1 MAAKYYAVRKGR
13 NTGIYRTWDECK
25 SQVFQYA
32 GAEYKS
38 FTTEQEALEYIGR
51 LKNNDVQSESYAY
64 VDGSFNIVTGV
75 YGYGGFLVYNNEKY
89 IITGSGSDS
98 EMALMRN
105 VAGEILGSMA
115 AVEKAIE
122 LGVKSVDI
130 YFDYMKL
137 KFIDVD
143 INKLKTFNP
152 DTIGFIKVMGTN
164 INYPFVQTLDNDYYL
179 NRSYDKTYNNA
190 GWIFLDYRNNEF
202 NDKNT
207 IIYGHGRINGTMFGS
222 LKDTLKSSWQ
232 NNKDNYII
240 KISTEKENS
249 IWQIFSVYKIA
260 TTSDYLQT
268 SFSDNEFESFINLIK
283 GRSSYNFETNVT
295 NEDKVL
301 TLSTCYNDNDKMVV
315 HAKLIKY
322 VQK

>member
-1 MAAKYYAVRKGR
+1 MLYLNHMENVVIKKRKKL
-13 NTGIYRTWDECK
+13 N
-25 SQVFQYA
+25 V
-32 GAEYKS
+32 
-38 FTTEQEALEYIGR
+38 
-51 LKNNDVQSESYAY
+51 KNLCLLI
-64 VDGSFNIVTGV
+64 F
-75 YGYGGFLVYNNEKY
+75 FLVMLIVFLFSLIKVIMWIIDNNNTNDIIKKVANTYEISEKSYDNEVIINENEK
-89 IITGSGSDS
+89 
-98 EMALMRN
+98 
-105 VAGEILGSMA
+105 
-115 AVEKAIE
+115 
-122 LGVKSVDI
+122 DI

-268 SFSDNEFESFINLIK
+268 TFSDNEFESFISLIK

>member
-1 MAAKYYAVRKGR
+1 MVYLNHMENVVIKKRKKL
-13 NTGIYRTWDECK
+13 N
-25 SQVFQYA
+25 V
-32 GAEYKS
+32 
-38 FTTEQEALEYIGR
+38 
-51 LKNNDVQSESYAY
+51 KNLCLLI
-64 VDGSFNIVTGV
+64 F
-75 YGYGGFLVYNNEKY
+75 FLVMLIVFLFSLIKVIMWIIDNNNTNDIIKKVANTYEINEKRY
-89 IITGSGSDS
+89 DNEVIIN
-98 EMALMRN
+98 EN
-105 VAGEILGSMA
+105 
-115 AVEKAIE
+115 EK
-122 LGVKSVDI
+122 DI
-130 YFDYMKL
+130 YFEYMKL

-268 SFSDNEFESFINLIK
+268 TFSDNEFESFINLIK

>member
-1 MAAKYYAVRKGR
+1 MLYLNHMENVVIKKRKKL
-13 NTGIYRTWDECK
+13 N
-25 SQVFQYA
+25 V
-32 GAEYKS
+32 
-38 FTTEQEALEYIGR
+38 
-51 LKNNDVQSESYAY
+51 KNLCLLI
-64 VDGSFNIVTGV
+64 F
-75 YGYGGFLVYNNEKY
+75 FLVMLIVFLFSLIKVIMWIIDNNNTNDIIKKVANTYEISEKSYDNEVIINENEK
-89 IITGSGSDS
+89 
-98 EMALMRN
+98 
-105 VAGEILGSMA
+105 
-115 AVEKAIE
+115 
-122 LGVKSVDI
+122 DI
-130 YFDYMKL
+130 YFDYMNL

-164 INYPFVQTLDNDYYL
+164 INYPFVQTIDNDYYL

-190 GWIFLDYRNNEF
+190 GWIFLDYRNNGF

-268 SFSDNEFESFINLIK
+268 TFSDNEFESFINLIK

-295 NEDKVL
+295 NEDNVL

>member
-1 MAAKYYAVRKGR
+1 MVYLNHMENVVIKKRKKI
-13 NTGIYRTWDECK
+13 N
-25 SQVFQYA
+25 V
-32 GAEYKS
+32 
-38 FTTEQEALEYIGR
+38 
-51 LKNNDVQSESYAY
+51 KNLCLLI
-64 VDGSFNIVTGV
+64 F
-75 YGYGGFLVYNNEKY
+75 FLVMLIVFLFSLIKVIMWIIDNNNTNDIIKKVANTYEISEKSYDNEVIINENEK
-89 IITGSGSDS
+89 
-98 EMALMRN
+98 
-105 VAGEILGSMA
+105 
-115 AVEKAIE
+115 
-122 LGVKSVDI
+122 DI
-130 YFDYMKL
+130 YFDYMNL

-143 INKLKTFNP
+143 INKLKTFNQ

-164 INYPFVQTLDNDYYL
+164 INYPFVQTIDNDYYL

-232 NNKDNYII
+232 SNKDNYII

-268 SFSDNEFESFINLIK
+268 TFTDNEFESFINLIK

>member
-1 MAAKYYAVRKGR
+1 MVYLNHMENVVIKKRKKL
-13 NTGIYRTWDECK
+13 N
-25 SQVFQYA
+25 V
-32 GAEYKS
+32 
-38 FTTEQEALEYIGR
+38 
-51 LKNNDVQSESYAY
+51 KNLCLLI
-64 VDGSFNIVTGV
+64 F
-75 YGYGGFLVYNNEKY
+75 FLVMLIIFLFSLIKVIMWIIDNNNTNDIIKKVANTYEINEKSY
-89 IITGSGSDS
+89 DNEVIIN
-98 EMALMRN
+98 EN
-105 VAGEILGSMA
+105 
-115 AVEKAIE
+115 EK
-122 LGVKSVDI
+122 DI

-268 SFSDNEFESFINLIK
+268 TFSDNEFESFINLIK

>member
-1 MAAKYYAVRKGR
+1 MIYLNHMENVVIKKRKKL
-13 NTGIYRTWDECK
+13 N
-25 SQVFQYA
+25 V
-32 GAEYKS
+32 
-38 FTTEQEALEYIGR
+38 
-51 LKNNDVQSESYAY
+51 KNLCLLI
-64 VDGSFNIVTGV
+64 F
-75 YGYGGFLVYNNEKY
+75 FLVMLIVFLFSLIKVIMWIIDNNNTNDIIKKVANTYEINEKNY
-89 IITGSGSDS
+89 DNEVIIN
-98 EMALMRN
+98 EN
-105 VAGEILGSMA
+105 
-115 AVEKAIE
+115 EK
-122 LGVKSVDI
+122 DI

-164 INYPFVQTLDNDYYL
+164 INYPFVQSTDNDYYL

-268 SFSDNEFESFINLIK
+268 TFSDNEFESFISLIK

>member
-1 MAAKYYAVRKGR
+1 MVYLNHMENVVIKKRKKL
-13 NTGIYRTWDECK
+13 N
-25 SQVFQYA
+25 V
-32 GAEYKS
+32 
-38 FTTEQEALEYIGR
+38 
-51 LKNNDVQSESYAY
+51 KNLCLLI
-64 VDGSFNIVTGV
+64 F
-75 YGYGGFLVYNNEKY
+75 FLVMLIVFLFSLIKVIMWIIDNNNTNDIIKKVANTYEINEKSY
-89 IITGSGSDS
+89 DNEVII
-98 EMALMRN
+98 N
-105 VAGEILGSMA
+105 KN
-115 AVEKAIE
+115 EK
-122 LGVKSVDI
+122 DI

-164 INYPFVQTLDNDYYL
+164 INYPFVQSTDNDYYL

-268 SFSDNEFESFINLIK
+268 TFNDNEFESFINLIK

>member
-1 MAAKYYAVRKGR
+1 MVYLNHMENVVIKKRKKL
-13 NTGIYRTWDECK
+13 N
-25 SQVFQYA
+25 V
-32 GAEYKS
+32 
-38 FTTEQEALEYIGR
+38 
-51 LKNNDVQSESYAY
+51 KNLCLLI
-64 VDGSFNIVTGV
+64 F
-75 YGYGGFLVYNNEKY
+75 FLVMLIVFLFSLIKVIMWIIDNNNTNDIIKKVADTYEINEKSY
-89 IITGSGSDS
+89 DNEVIIN
-98 EMALMRN
+98 EN
-105 VAGEILGSMA
+105 
-115 AVEKAIE
+115 EK
-122 LGVKSVDI
+122 DI

-143 INKLKTFNP
+143 INKLKTFNL

-164 INYPFVQTLDNDYYL
+164 INYPFVQSTDNDYYL

>member
-1 MAAKYYAVRKGR
+1 MVYLNHMENVVIKKRKKL
-13 NTGIYRTWDECK
+13 N
-25 SQVFQYA
+25 V
-32 GAEYKS
+32 
-38 FTTEQEALEYIGR
+38 
-51 LKNNDVQSESYAY
+51 KNLCLLI
-64 VDGSFNIVTGV
+64 F
-75 YGYGGFLVYNNEKY
+75 FLVMLIVFLFSLIKVIMWIIDNNNTNDIIKKVANTYEINEKSY
-89 IITGSGSDS
+89 DNEIIIN
-98 EMALMRN
+98 EN
-105 VAGEILGSMA
+105 
-115 AVEKAIE
+115 EK
-122 LGVKSVDI
+122 DI

-143 INKLKTFNP
+143 INKLKTFNL

-301 TLSTCYNDNDKMVV
+301 TLSTCYNDNDRMVV

>member
-1 MAAKYYAVRKGR
+1 MLYLNHMENVVIKKRKKL
-13 NTGIYRTWDECK
+13 N
-25 SQVFQYA
+25 V
-32 GAEYKS
+32 
-38 FTTEQEALEYIGR
+38 
-51 LKNNDVQSESYAY
+51 KNLCLLI
-64 VDGSFNIVTGV
+64 F
-75 YGYGGFLVYNNEKY
+75 FLVMLIVFLFSLIKVIMWIIDNNNTNDIIKKVADTYEINEKIY
-89 IITGSGSDS
+89 DNEVIIN
-98 EMALMRN
+98 EN
-105 VAGEILGSMA
+105 
-115 AVEKAIE
+115 EK
-122 LGVKSVDI
+122 DI

-268 SFSDNEFESFINLIK
+268 TFSDNEFESFINLIK

>member
-1 MAAKYYAVRKGR
+1 MLYLNHMENVVIKKRKKL
-13 NTGIYRTWDECK
+13 NI
-25 SQVFQYA
+25 
-32 GAEYKS
+32 
-38 FTTEQEALEYIGR
+38 
-51 LKNNDVQSESYAY
+51 KNLCLLI
-64 VDGSFNIVTGV
+64 F
-75 YGYGGFLVYNNEKY
+75 FLVMLIVFLFSLIKVIIWLIDNNNTNDIIKKVAETYEINEKSY
-89 IITGSGSDS
+89 DNEVIIN
-98 EMALMRN
+98 EN
-105 VAGEILGSMA
+105 
-115 AVEKAIE
+115 EK
-122 LGVKSVDI
+122 DI
-130 YFDYMKL
+130 YFDYMNL

-164 INYPFVQTLDNDYYL
+164 INYPFVQSTDNDYYL
-179 NRSYDKTYNNA
+179 NRSFDKTYNNA

-222 LKDTLKSSWQ
+222 LKDTLKSSWKS
-232 NNKDNYII
+232 NKDNYII

-249 IWQIFSVYKIA
+249 IWQIFSIYRIA
-260 TTSDYLQT
+260 TTSDYLET

-283 GRSSYNFETNVT
+283 GRSSYNFETDVT

>member
-1 MAAKYYAVRKGR
+1 MLYLNHMENVVIKKRKKL
-13 NTGIYRTWDECK
+13 N
-25 SQVFQYA
+25 V
-32 GAEYKS
+32 
-38 FTTEQEALEYIGR
+38 
-51 LKNNDVQSESYAY
+51 KNLCLLI
-64 VDGSFNIVTGV
+64 F
-75 YGYGGFLVYNNEKY
+75 FLVMLIVFLFSLIKVIMWIIDNNNTNDIIKKVANTYEISEKSYDNEVIINENEK
-89 IITGSGSDS
+89 D
-98 EMALMRN
+98 
-105 VAGEILGSMA
+105 V
-115 AVEKAIE
+115 
-122 LGVKSVDI
+122 

-164 INYPFVQTLDNDYYL
+164 INYPFVQTKDNDYYL

-268 SFSDNEFESFINLIK
+268 TFSDNEFESFINLIK

>member
-1 MAAKYYAVRKGR
+1 MLYLNHMENVVIKKRKKL
-13 NTGIYRTWDECK
+13 N
-25 SQVFQYA
+25 V
-32 GAEYKS
+32 
-38 FTTEQEALEYIGR
+38 
-51 LKNNDVQSESYAY
+51 KNLCLLI
-64 VDGSFNIVTGV
+64 F
-75 YGYGGFLVYNNEKY
+75 FLVMLIVFLFSLIKVIMWIIDNNNTNDIIKKVANTYEISEKSYDNEVIINENEK
-89 IITGSGSDS
+89 
-98 EMALMRN
+98 
-105 VAGEILGSMA
+105 
-115 AVEKAIE
+115 
-122 LGVKSVDI
+122 DI

-164 INYPFVQTLDNDYYL
+164 INYPFVQTKDNDYYL

-268 SFSDNEFESFINLIK
+268 TFSDNEFESFINLIK
-283 GRSSYNFETNVT
+283 GRSSYNFETTVT

>member
-1 MAAKYYAVRKGR
+1 MIYLNHMENVVIKKRKKL
-13 NTGIYRTWDECK
+13 N
-25 SQVFQYA
+25 V
-32 GAEYKS
+32 
-38 FTTEQEALEYIGR
+38 
-51 LKNNDVQSESYAY
+51 KNLCLLI
-64 VDGSFNIVTGV
+64 F
-75 YGYGGFLVYNNEKY
+75 FLVMLIVFLFSLIKVIMWIIDNSNTNDIIKKVANTYEINEKNY
-89 IITGSGSDS
+89 DNEVIIN
-98 EMALMRN
+98 EN
-105 VAGEILGSMA
+105 
-115 AVEKAIE
+115 EK
-122 LGVKSVDI
+122 DI

-268 SFSDNEFESFINLIK
+268 TFSDNEFESFISLIK

>member
-1 MAAKYYAVRKGR
+1 MVYLNHMENVVIKKRKKL
-13 NTGIYRTWDECK
+13 N
-25 SQVFQYA
+25 V
-32 GAEYKS
+32 
-38 FTTEQEALEYIGR
+38 
-51 LKNNDVQSESYAY
+51 KNLCLLI
-64 VDGSFNIVTGV
+64 F
-75 YGYGGFLVYNNEKY
+75 FLVMLIVFLFSLIKVIMWIIDNNNTNDIIKKVANTYEINEKSY
-89 IITGSGSDS
+89 DNEVII
-98 EMALMRN
+98 N
-105 VAGEILGSMA
+105 KN
-115 AVEKAIE
+115 EK
-122 LGVKSVDI
+122 DI

-164 INYPFVQTLDNDYYL
+164 INYPFVQSTDNDYYL

-268 SFSDNEFESFINLIK
+268 TFSDNEFESFISLIK
-283 GRSSYNFETNVT
+283 ERSSYNFETNVT

>member
-1 MAAKYYAVRKGR
+1 MVYLNHMENVVIKKRKKL
-13 NTGIYRTWDECK
+13 N
-25 SQVFQYA
+25 V
-32 GAEYKS
+32 
-38 FTTEQEALEYIGR
+38 
-51 LKNNDVQSESYAY
+51 KNLCLLI
-64 VDGSFNIVTGV
+64 F
-75 YGYGGFLVYNNEKY
+75 FLVMLIVFLFSLIKVIMWIIDNNNTNDIIKKVADTYEISEKSYDNEVIINENEK
-89 IITGSGSDS
+89 
-98 EMALMRN
+98 
-105 VAGEILGSMA
+105 
-115 AVEKAIE
+115 
-122 LGVKSVDI
+122 DI

-164 INYPFVQTLDNDYYL
+164 INYPFVQSTDNDYYL

-268 SFSDNEFESFINLIK
+268 TFSDNEFESFISLIK

>member
-1 MAAKYYAVRKGR
+1 MLYLNHMENVVIKKRKKL
-13 NTGIYRTWDECK
+13 N
-25 SQVFQYA
+25 V
-32 GAEYKS
+32 
-38 FTTEQEALEYIGR
+38 
-51 LKNNDVQSESYAY
+51 KNLCLLI
-64 VDGSFNIVTGV
+64 F
-75 YGYGGFLVYNNEKY
+75 FLVMLIIFLFSLIKVIMWIIDNNNTNDIIKKVANTYEISEKSYDNEVIINENEK
-89 IITGSGSDS
+89 
-98 EMALMRN
+98 
-105 VAGEILGSMA
+105 
-115 AVEKAIE
+115 
-122 LGVKSVDI
+122 DI

-164 INYPFVQTLDNDYYL
+164 INYPFVQTKDNDYYL

-232 NNKDNYII
+232 SNKDNYII

-268 SFSDNEFESFINLIK
+268 TFSDNEFESFINLIK
-283 GRSSYNFETNVT
+283 GRSSYNFETDVT

>member
-1 MAAKYYAVRKGR
+1 MVYLNHMENVVIKKRKKL
-13 NTGIYRTWDECK
+13 N
-25 SQVFQYA
+25 V
-32 GAEYKS
+32 
-38 FTTEQEALEYIGR
+38 
-51 LKNNDVQSESYAY
+51 KNLCLLI
-64 VDGSFNIVTGV
+64 F
-75 YGYGGFLVYNNEKY
+75 FLVMLIVFLFSLIKVIMWIIDNNNTNDIIKKVANTYEISEKNYDNEVIINENEK
-89 IITGSGSDS
+89 
-98 EMALMRN
+98 
-105 VAGEILGSMA
+105 
-115 AVEKAIE
+115 
-122 LGVKSVDI
+122 DI
-130 YFDYMKL
+130 YFDYMNL

-143 INKLKTFNP
+143 INKIKTFNP

-164 INYPFVQTLDNDYYL
+164 INYPFVQTIDNDYYL

-268 SFSDNEFESFINLIK
+268 TFSDNEFESFINLIK

>member
-1 MAAKYYAVRKGR
+1 MVYLNHMENVVIKKRKKL
-13 NTGIYRTWDECK
+13 N
-25 SQVFQYA
+25 V
-32 GAEYKS
+32 
-38 FTTEQEALEYIGR
+38 
-51 LKNNDVQSESYAY
+51 KNLCLLI
-64 VDGSFNIVTGV
+64 F
-75 YGYGGFLVYNNEKY
+75 FLVMLIVFLFSLIKVIMWIIDNSNTNDIIKKVANTYEINEKSY
-89 IITGSGSDS
+89 DNEVIIN
-98 EMALMRN
+98 EN
-105 VAGEILGSMA
+105 
-115 AVEKAIE
+115 EK
-122 LGVKSVDI
+122 DI
-130 YFDYMKL
+130 YFDYMNL

-164 INYPFVQTLDNDYYL
+164 INYPFVQTIDNDYYL

-268 SFSDNEFESFINLIK
+268 TFSDNEFESFINLIK

>member
-1 MAAKYYAVRKGR
+1 MVYLNHMENVVIKKRKKL
-13 NTGIYRTWDECK
+13 N
-25 SQVFQYA
+25 V
-32 GAEYKS
+32 
-38 FTTEQEALEYIGR
+38 
-51 LKNNDVQSESYAY
+51 KNLCLLI
-64 VDGSFNIVTGV
+64 F
-75 YGYGGFLVYNNEKY
+75 FLVMLIVFLFSLIKVIMWIIDNNNTNDIIKKVADTYEINEKSY
-89 IITGSGSDS
+89 DNEVIIN
-98 EMALMRN
+98 EN
-105 VAGEILGSMA
+105 
-115 AVEKAIE
+115 EK
-122 LGVKSVDI
+122 DI

-179 NRSYDKTYNNA
+179 NRSYDKTYNNG
-190 GWIFLDYRNNEF
+190 GWIFLDYGNNEF

-268 SFSDNEFESFINLIK
+268 TFSDNEFESFINLIK

>member
-1 MAAKYYAVRKGR
+1 MVYLNHMENVVIKKRKKL
-13 NTGIYRTWDECK
+13 N
-25 SQVFQYA
+25 V
-32 GAEYKS
+32 
-38 FTTEQEALEYIGR
+38 
-51 LKNNDVQSESYAY
+51 KNLCLLI
-64 VDGSFNIVTGV
+64 F
-75 YGYGGFLVYNNEKY
+75 FLVMLIVFLFSLIKVIMWIIDNSNTNDIIKKVANTYEINEKNY
-89 IITGSGSDS
+89 DNEVIIN
-98 EMALMRN
+98 EN
-105 VAGEILGSMA
+105 
-115 AVEKAIE
+115 EK
-122 LGVKSVDI
+122 DI
-130 YFDYMKL
+130 YFDYMNL

-164 INYPFVQTLDNDYYL
+164 INYPFVQSTDNDYYL

-268 SFSDNEFESFINLIK
+268 TFSDNEFESFISLIK

>member
-1 MAAKYYAVRKGR
+1 MLYLNHMENVVIKKRKKL
-13 NTGIYRTWDECK
+13 N
-25 SQVFQYA
+25 V
-32 GAEYKS
+32 
-38 FTTEQEALEYIGR
+38 
-51 LKNNDVQSESYAY
+51 KNLCLLI
-64 VDGSFNIVTGV
+64 F
-75 YGYGGFLVYNNEKY
+75 FLVMLIVFLFSLIKVIMWIIDNNNTNDIIKKVADTYEINEKSY
-89 IITGSGSDS
+89 DNEVIIN
-98 EMALMRN
+98 EN
-105 VAGEILGSMA
+105 
-115 AVEKAIE
+115 EK
-122 LGVKSVDI
+122 DI
-130 YFDYMKL
+130 YFDYMNL

-164 INYPFVQTLDNDYYL
+164 INYPFVQTIDNDYYL

>member
-1 MAAKYYAVRKGR
+1 MVYLNHMENVVIKKRKKL
-13 NTGIYRTWDECK
+13 N
-25 SQVFQYA
+25 V
-32 GAEYKS
+32 
-38 FTTEQEALEYIGR
+38 
-51 LKNNDVQSESYAY
+51 KNLCLL
-64 VDGSFNIVTGV
+64 IL
-75 YGYGGFLVYNNEKY
+75 FLVMLIVFLFSLIKVIMWIIDNNNTNDIIKKVANTYEINEKSY
-89 IITGSGSDS
+89 DNEIIIN
-98 EMALMRN
+98 EN
-105 VAGEILGSMA
+105 
-115 AVEKAIE
+115 EK
-122 LGVKSVDI
+122 DI

-143 INKLKTFNP
+143 INKLKTFNL

-164 INYPFVQTLDNDYYL
+164 INYPFVQSTDNDYYL

>member
-1 MAAKYYAVRKGR
+1 
-13 NTGIYRTWDECK
+13 
-25 SQVFQYA
+25 
-32 GAEYKS
+32 
-38 FTTEQEALEYIGR
+38 
-51 LKNNDVQSESYAY
+51 
-64 VDGSFNIVTGV
+64 
-75 YGYGGFLVYNNEKY
+75 
-89 IITGSGSDS
+89 
-98 EMALMRN
+98 
-105 VAGEILGSMA
+105 
-115 AVEKAIE
+115 
-122 LGVKSVDI
+122 
-130 YFDYMKL
+130 MKL

-232 NNKDNYII
+232 SNKDNYII

-268 SFSDNEFESFINLIK
+268 TFSDNEFESFINLIK

>member
-1 MAAKYYAVRKGR
+1 MLYLKYMENVVIKRRKKLNVKNLCLLIFFLIMLIIFLLSLIKVIMWIIDNN
-13 NTGIYRTWDECK
+13 NT
-25 SQVFQYA
+25 
-32 GAEYKS
+32 
-38 FTTEQEALEYIGR
+38 
-51 LKNNDVQSESYAY
+51 NDIIKKVANTYE
-64 VDGSFNIVTGV
+64 I
-75 YGYGGFLVYNNEKY
+75 NEKSY
-89 IITGSGSDS
+89 DNEVIIN
-98 EMALMRN
+98 EN
-105 VAGEILGSMA
+105 
-115 AVEKAIE
+115 EK
-122 LGVKSVDI
+122 DI
-130 YFDYMKL
+130 YFDYMNL

-164 INYPFVQTLDNDYYL
+164 INYPFVQTSDNDYYL

-190 GWIFLDYRNNEF
+190 GWIFLDYRNNRF
-202 NDKNT
+202 DDKNT

-232 NNKDNYII
+232 SNKDNYII

-268 SFSDNEFESFINLIK
+268 VFNDNEFESFISLIK
-283 GRSSYNFETNVT
+283 NRSSYNFETEVT

>member
-1 MAAKYYAVRKGR
+1 MVYLNHMENVVIKKRKKL
-13 NTGIYRTWDECK
+13 N
-25 SQVFQYA
+25 V
-32 GAEYKS
+32 
-38 FTTEQEALEYIGR
+38 
-51 LKNNDVQSESYAY
+51 KNLCLLI
-64 VDGSFNIVTGV
+64 F
-75 YGYGGFLVYNNEKY
+75 FLVMLIVFLFSLIKVIMWIIDNNNTNDIIKKVADTYEINEKSY
-89 IITGSGSDS
+89 DNEVIIN
-98 EMALMRN
+98 EN
-105 VAGEILGSMA
+105 
-115 AVEKAIE
+115 EK
-122 LGVKSVDI
+122 DI

-164 INYPFVQTLDNDYYL
+164 INYPFVHNRDNDYYL

-260 TTSDYLQT
+260 TTSDYLEI

-322 VQK
+322 VKK

>member
-1 MAAKYYAVRKGR
+1 MLYLNHMENVVIKKRKKL
-13 NTGIYRTWDECK
+13 N
-25 SQVFQYA
+25 V
-32 GAEYKS
+32 
-38 FTTEQEALEYIGR
+38 
-51 LKNNDVQSESYAY
+51 KNLCLLI
-64 VDGSFNIVTGV
+64 F
-75 YGYGGFLVYNNEKY
+75 FLVMLIVFLFSLIKVIMWIIDNNNTNDIIKKVANTYEINEKSY
-89 IITGSGSDS
+89 DNEVIIN
-98 EMALMRN
+98 EN
-105 VAGEILGSMA
+105 
-115 AVEKAIE
+115 EK
-122 LGVKSVDI
+122 DI

-268 SFSDNEFESFINLIK
+268 TFSDNEFESFINLIK

>member
-1 MAAKYYAVRKGR
+1 MLYLNHMENVVIKKRKKL
-13 NTGIYRTWDECK
+13 N
-25 SQVFQYA
+25 V
-32 GAEYKS
+32 
-38 FTTEQEALEYIGR
+38 
-51 LKNNDVQSESYAY
+51 KNLCLLI
-64 VDGSFNIVTGV
+64 F
-75 YGYGGFLVYNNEKY
+75 FLVMLIVFLFSLIKVIMWIIDNNNTNDIIKKVANTYEISEKSYDNEVIINENEK
-89 IITGSGSDS
+89 
-98 EMALMRN
+98 
-105 VAGEILGSMA
+105 
-115 AVEKAIE
+115 
-122 LGVKSVDI
+122 DI

-164 INYPFVQTLDNDYYL
+164 INYPFVQTKDNDYYL

-232 NNKDNYII
+232 SNKDNYII

-268 SFSDNEFESFINLIK
+268 TFSDNEFESFINLIK

>member
-1 MAAKYYAVRKGR
+1 MVYLNHMENVVIKKRKKL
-13 NTGIYRTWDECK
+13 N
-25 SQVFQYA
+25 V
-32 GAEYKS
+32 
-38 FTTEQEALEYIGR
+38 
-51 LKNNDVQSESYAY
+51 KNLCLLI
-64 VDGSFNIVTGV
+64 F
-75 YGYGGFLVYNNEKY
+75 FLVMLIVFLFSLIKVIMWIKDNNNTNDIIKKVANTYEINEKSY
-89 IITGSGSDS
+89 DNEVIIN
-98 EMALMRN
+98 EN
-105 VAGEILGSMA
+105 
-115 AVEKAIE
+115 EK
-122 LGVKSVDI
+122 DI

-268 SFSDNEFESFINLIK
+268 TFSDNEFESFINLIK

>member
-1 MAAKYYAVRKGR
+1 MVYLNHMENVVIKKRKKL
-13 NTGIYRTWDECK
+13 N
-25 SQVFQYA
+25 V
-32 GAEYKS
+32 
-38 FTTEQEALEYIGR
+38 
-51 LKNNDVQSESYAY
+51 KNLCLLI
-64 VDGSFNIVTGV
+64 F
-75 YGYGGFLVYNNEKY
+75 FLVMLIVFLFSLIKVIMWIIDNNNTNDIIKKVADTYEINEKSY
-89 IITGSGSDS
+89 DNEVIIN
-98 EMALMRN
+98 EN
-105 VAGEILGSMA
+105 
-115 AVEKAIE
+115 EK
-122 LGVKSVDI
+122 DI

-143 INKLKTFNP
+143 INKLKTFNQ

-268 SFSDNEFESFINLIK
+268 TFSDNEFESFISLIK

>member
-1 MAAKYYAVRKGR
+1 MVYLNHMENVVIKKRKKL
-13 NTGIYRTWDECK
+13 N
-25 SQVFQYA
+25 V
-32 GAEYKS
+32 
-38 FTTEQEALEYIGR
+38 
-51 LKNNDVQSESYAY
+51 KNLCLLI
-64 VDGSFNIVTGV
+64 F
-75 YGYGGFLVYNNEKY
+75 FLVMLIVFLFSLIKVIMWIIDNNNTNDIIKKVANTYEINEKNY
-89 IITGSGSDS
+89 DNEVIIN
-98 EMALMRN
+98 EN
-105 VAGEILGSMA
+105 
-115 AVEKAIE
+115 EK
-122 LGVKSVDI
+122 DI
-130 YFDYMKL
+130 YFDYMNL

-222 LKDTLKSSWQ
+222 LKDTLKTSWQ

-268 SFSDNEFESFINLIK
+268 TFSDNEFESFISLIK

>member
-1 MAAKYYAVRKGR
+1 MVYLNHMENVVIKKRKKL
-13 NTGIYRTWDECK
+13 N
-25 SQVFQYA
+25 V
-32 GAEYKS
+32 
-38 FTTEQEALEYIGR
+38 
-51 LKNNDVQSESYAY
+51 KNLCLLI
-64 VDGSFNIVTGV
+64 F
-75 YGYGGFLVYNNEKY
+75 FLVMLIVFLFSLIKVIMWIIDNNNTNDIIKKVANTYEINEKSY
-89 IITGSGSDS
+89 DNEIIIN
-98 EMALMRN
+98 EN
-105 VAGEILGSMA
+105 
-115 AVEKAIE
+115 EK
-122 LGVKSVDI
+122 DI

>member
-1 MAAKYYAVRKGR
+1 MLYLNHMENMVIKKRKKLNIKNLCLLIFFLIMLIVFLFSLIKVIIWLIDNN
-13 NTGIYRTWDECK
+13 NT
-25 SQVFQYA
+25 
-32 GAEYKS
+32 
-38 FTTEQEALEYIGR
+38 
-51 LKNNDVQSESYAY
+51 NDIIKKVADTYE
-64 VDGSFNIVTGV
+64 I
-75 YGYGGFLVYNNEKY
+75 NEKSY
-89 IITGSGSDS
+89 DNEIIIN
-98 EMALMRN
+98 EN
-105 VAGEILGSMA
+105 
-115 AVEKAIE
+115 EK
-122 LGVKSVDI
+122 DI
-130 YFDYMKL
+130 YFDYMNL

-143 INKLKTFNP
+143 INKLKTFNN

-164 INYPFVQTLDNDYYL
+164 INYPFVQSTDNDYYL
-179 NRSYDKTYNNA
+179 NRSFDKTYNNA
-190 GWIFLDYRNNEF
+190 GWIFLDYRNNGF

-232 NNKDNYII
+232 SNKDNYII

-249 IWQIFSVYKIA
+249 IWQIFSIYRIA
-260 TTSDYLQT
+260 TTSDYLET
-268 SFSDNEFESFINLIK
+268 SFSDNEFENFINLIK
-283 GRSSYNFETNVT
+283 GRSSYNFETDVT

>member
-1 MAAKYYAVRKGR
+1 MLYLNHMENVVIKKRKKL
-13 NTGIYRTWDECK
+13 N
-25 SQVFQYA
+25 V
-32 GAEYKS
+32 
-38 FTTEQEALEYIGR
+38 
-51 LKNNDVQSESYAY
+51 KNLCLLI
-64 VDGSFNIVTGV
+64 F
-75 YGYGGFLVYNNEKY
+75 FLVMLIVFLFSLIKVIMWIIDNNNTNDIIKKVANTYEINEKSY
-89 IITGSGSDS
+89 DNEVIIN
-98 EMALMRN
+98 EN
-105 VAGEILGSMA
+105 
-115 AVEKAIE
+115 EK
-122 LGVKSVDI
+122 DI

-240 KISTEKENS
+240 KISTENENS

-268 SFSDNEFESFINLIK
+268 TFSDNEFESFISLIK
-283 GRSSYNFETNVT
+283 ERSSYNFETNVT

>member
-1 MAAKYYAVRKGR
+1 MVYLNHMENVVIKKRKKL
-13 NTGIYRTWDECK
+13 N
-25 SQVFQYA
+25 V
-32 GAEYKS
+32 
-38 FTTEQEALEYIGR
+38 
-51 LKNNDVQSESYAY
+51 KNLCLLI
-64 VDGSFNIVTGV
+64 F
-75 YGYGGFLVYNNEKY
+75 FLVMLIVFLFSLIKVIMWIIDNNNTNDIIKKVANTYEISEKSYDNEVIINENEK
-89 IITGSGSDS
+89 
-98 EMALMRN
+98 
-105 VAGEILGSMA
+105 
-115 AVEKAIE
+115 
-122 LGVKSVDI
+122 DI
-130 YFDYMKL
+130 YFDYMNL

-143 INKLKTFNP
+143 INKLKTFNQ

-164 INYPFVQTLDNDYYL
+164 INYPFVQTIDNDYYL

-232 NNKDNYII
+232 SNKDNYII

-268 SFSDNEFESFINLIK
+268 TFSDNEFESFINLIK

>member
-1 MAAKYYAVRKGR
+1 MVYLNHMENVVIKKRKKL
-13 NTGIYRTWDECK
+13 N
-25 SQVFQYA
+25 V
-32 GAEYKS
+32 
-38 FTTEQEALEYIGR
+38 
-51 LKNNDVQSESYAY
+51 KNLCLLI
-64 VDGSFNIVTGV
+64 F
-75 YGYGGFLVYNNEKY
+75 FLVMLIVFLFSLIKVIMWIIDNSNTNDIIKKVANTYEISEKNYDNEVIINENEK
-89 IITGSGSDS
+89 
-98 EMALMRN
+98 
-105 VAGEILGSMA
+105 
-115 AVEKAIE
+115 
-122 LGVKSVDI
+122 DI

-268 SFSDNEFESFINLIK
+268 TFSDNEFESFISLIK

>member
-1 MAAKYYAVRKGR
+1 MVYLNHMENVVIKKRKKL
-13 NTGIYRTWDECK
+13 N
-25 SQVFQYA
+25 V
-32 GAEYKS
+32 
-38 FTTEQEALEYIGR
+38 
-51 LKNNDVQSESYAY
+51 KNLCLLI
-64 VDGSFNIVTGV
+64 F
-75 YGYGGFLVYNNEKY
+75 FLVMLIVFLFSLIKVIMWIIDNNNTNDIIKKVANTYEINEKSY
-89 IITGSGSDS
+89 DNEIIIN
-98 EMALMRN
+98 EN
-105 VAGEILGSMA
+105 
-115 AVEKAIE
+115 EK
-122 LGVKSVDI
+122 DI

-268 SFSDNEFESFINLIK
+268 TFSDNEFESFINLIK
-283 GRSSYNFETNVT
+283 GRSSYNFETNIT

>member
-1 MAAKYYAVRKGR
+1 MLYLNHMENVVIKKRKKL
-13 NTGIYRTWDECK
+13 N
-25 SQVFQYA
+25 V
-32 GAEYKS
+32 
-38 FTTEQEALEYIGR
+38 
-51 LKNNDVQSESYAY
+51 KNLCLLI
-64 VDGSFNIVTGV
+64 F
-75 YGYGGFLVYNNEKY
+75 FLVMLIIFLFSLKKVIMWIIDNNNTNDIIKKVANTYEISEKSYDNEVIINENEK
-89 IITGSGSDS
+89 
-98 EMALMRN
+98 
-105 VAGEILGSMA
+105 
-115 AVEKAIE
+115 
-122 LGVKSVDI
+122 DI
-130 YFDYMKL
+130 YFDYMNL

-164 INYPFVQTLDNDYYL
+164 INYPFVQTIDNDYYL

-268 SFSDNEFESFINLIK
+268 TFTDNEFESFINLIK

>member
-1 MAAKYYAVRKGR
+1 MVYLNHMENVVIKKRKKL
-13 NTGIYRTWDECK
+13 N
-25 SQVFQYA
+25 V
-32 GAEYKS
+32 
-38 FTTEQEALEYIGR
+38 
-51 LKNNDVQSESYAY
+51 KNLCLLI
-64 VDGSFNIVTGV
+64 F
-75 YGYGGFLVYNNEKY
+75 FLVMLIVFLFSLIKVIMWIIDNSNTNDIIKKVANTYEINEKSY
-89 IITGSGSDS
+89 DNEVIIN
-98 EMALMRN
+98 EN
-105 VAGEILGSMA
+105 
-115 AVEKAIE
+115 EK
-122 LGVKSVDI
+122 DI

-164 INYPFVQTLDNDYYL
+164 INYPFVQSTDNDYYL

-268 SFSDNEFESFINLIK
+268 TFSDNEFESFISLIK